1 MYHKIISVVLVII
14 LLLLPSFNA
23 SELNEETNDYRPEY
37 SFGYSAFEKLKP
49 FPKDFFEVKSLV
61 ATQDVL
67 VSQLNDSYY
76 QPELL
81 PNWEY
86 WSEKAYSEDSLSFGS
101 YGVFIYPSRYD
112 VYNVKEGMIFNIS
125 AIVYSHFGI
134 QKYQGVKLTVSHND
148 SIDVTFTTPTEIL
161 LKPTYPYFHNG
172 WMQLI
177 EMEVYVKEN
186 TSSVIEIKERK
197 PDNDNQWKQTYG
209 NNYTSGS
216 SLFSQI
222 TPKCTINLYRVPPPV
237 PPPVEEDNEESIFG
251 FTLIMI
257 FASITLIM
265 IFIVLSIKNGY
276 GKTREKER

>member
-1 MYHKIISVVLVII
+1 MYHRIIISAVLVII
-14 LLLLPSFNA
+14 LLLPSFNA

-81 PNWEY
+81 LNWEY
-86 WSEKAYSEDSLSFGS
+86 WSEKAYSEDSKSFGS

-112 VYNVKEGMIFNIS
+112 IYNVKEGMRFNIS
-125 AIVYSHFGI
+125 ALVYSHFGI
-134 QKYQGVKLTVSHND
+134 QKYQGVKLTASHND
-148 SIDVTFTTPTEIL
+148 SIDVIFTTPTEIL

-177 EMEVYVKEN
+177 ELEVYVKEN
-186 TSSVIEIKERK
+186 VSSAIKIKETK
-197 PDNDNQWKQTYG
+197 PDNDNQWEQTYG

-216 SLFSQI
+216 SIFSQT

-237 PPPVEEDNEESIFG
+237 VEEDNEESSFG
-251 FTLIMI
+251 FILIII
-257 FASITLIM
+257 FASIISLTM
-265 IFIVLSIKNGY
+265 ILSIKSIY
-276 GKTREKER
+276 GKKTREKER